1 MDDQPAQWRRRLA
14 RLRELDRRDTLVEGL
29 RRTRHR
35 LPGDPAFG
43 DPLSSSGRDGA
54 SRIVRLAD
62 RVFDDER
69 PRVSREVGLTALQ
82 LWQATLTRT
91 GRGRG
96 EREVTI
102 LFTDLVGFSSWA
114 LDVGDDDALLLLRR
128 VAAAVEPAVA
138 AHRGKV
144 VKRLGDGLMAVFP
157 TPQTA
162 WDALCEAQ
170 SRLAEVELDGYRPRL
185 RAGLHTGRPRA
196 IGGDYLGVD
205 VTVAA
210 RLVEKAS
217 NGEVLASETTMW
229 GLDKERVQTRRKKT
243 FAFRSVKGVPAD
255 LGVFV
260 VTPR

>member
-1 MDDQPAQWRRRLA
+1 MDDAPARRQRLA
-14 RLRELDRRDTLVEGL
+14 RLRQLDRSEALVDGI
-29 RRTRHR
+29 RRVRHR

-43 DPLSSSGRDGA
+43 DPLSSSGTDGA
-54 SRIVRLAD
+54 ATVARLAD
-62 RVFDDER
+62 RVLPDDA
-69 PRVSREVGLTALQ
+69 PRLTREVGHTALQ
-82 LWQATLTRT
+82 LWQATLART

-96 EREVTI
+96 DREVTI

-114 LDVGDDDALLLLRR
+114 LHVGDEEALALLRR
-128 VAAAVEPAVA
+128 VATALEPPVC
-138 AHRGKV
+138 AHRGRV

-170 SRLAEVELDGYRPRL
+170 GRLRDVHAEGYRPRL
-185 RAGLHTGRPRA
+185 RAGLHTGRPRS

-210 RLVEKAS
+210 RLAERAS
-217 NGEVLASETTMW
+217 ADEVLVSETTMW
-229 GLDKERVQTRRKKT
+229 GLDTGRVQSRRKKT
-243 FAFRSVKGVPAD
+243 FAWRAVKGVPAD